1 MPTLATFFFNYTH
14 GMWKFLSQGSNLG
27 HSNDDAES
35 STYCATKKLPLATF
49 IILEVID
56 KEIRQEKEIKK
67 HPNWKGKNNNSCSEG
82 LKSSP

>member
-1 MPTLATFFFNYTH
+1 MMMLNPQPTVPPRNSL
-14 GMWKFLSQGSNLG
+14 
-27 HSNDDAES
+27 
-35 STYCATKKLPLATF
+35 LPLLF
-49 IILEVID
+49 DIILEVID